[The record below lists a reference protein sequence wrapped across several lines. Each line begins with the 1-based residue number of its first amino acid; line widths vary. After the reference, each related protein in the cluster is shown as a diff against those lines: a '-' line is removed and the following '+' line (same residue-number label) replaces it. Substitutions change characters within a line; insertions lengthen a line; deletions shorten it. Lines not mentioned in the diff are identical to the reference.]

1 VSTAHATAPKK
12 TRCPRTADKKGIS
25 ASATSPPA
33 RNTALRI
40 QTAPL
45 NTSRTAM
52 ADEQTGRRASLP
64 ISQNA
69 GSAKIR
75 FIPVYK
81 TAFTAPDALIGSDRT
96 GSPRP

>member
-1 VSTAHATAPKK
+1 
-12 TRCPRTADKKGIS
+12 
-25 ASATSPPA
+25 
-33 RNTALRI
+33 
-40 QTAPL
+40 
-45 NTSRTAM
+45 M

-81 TAFTAPDALIGSDRT
+81 TAFTAPDALIGSDRI